1 MFIPFIDRFLSL
13 VSVGLSVLSNKIVY
27 SFVGRLITGS
37 LTGSIT
43 STTSSL
49 PSSFLAGIIIFLGIA
64 ISTLAV
70 VSDGVASI
78 SSFSNLKVLIV

>member
-27 SFVGRLITGS
+27 SFLEPVVGVTVI
-37 LTGSIT
+37 LTVFC
-43 STTSSL
+43 
-49 PSSFLAGIIIFLGIA
+49 PIIIFLGI
-64 ISTLAV
+64 STITFAV

-78 SSFSNLKVLIV
+78 SNFSNFNCIT

>member
-13 VSVGLSVLSNKIVY
+13 VSVGLSVLSNRIVY
-27 SFVGRLITGS
+27 SFLEPVVGVTVI
-37 LTGSIT
+37 LTVFW
-43 STTSSL
+43 
-49 PSSFLAGIIIFLGIA
+49 PIIIFLGIA
-64 ISTLAV
+64 ISTFAV

>member
-27 SFVGRLITGS
+27 SFLEPVAGVTVI
-37 LTGSIT
+37 LTVFC
-43 STTSSL
+43 
-49 PSSFLAGIIIFLGIA
+49 PIIIFLGI
-64 ISTLAV
+64 STVTFAV